1 MKLIGKLAA
10 AFLIALVLGL
20 GSAWAVINGMLPFAG
35 RGGAVQNGA
44 WTTSL
49 LTGSNA
55 ADPYTRAIV
64 ARAGLLALAKSE
76 TVYFTAFTDDGGE
89 ALKTDCTY
97 KVSGGPLPAR
107 WWSITAYGADHYLI
121 PNGQDKYSEDKNSL
135 AWQGEG
141 EEKRFLFTIG
151 PDAQEGDF
159 IPTGHEGESAP
170 FSLTLRL
177 YNPERQVIEAP
188 GEIAL
193 PTLTKERCQ

>member
-10 AFLIALVLGL
+10 AFLIALMLGL
-20 GSAWAVINGMLPFAG
+20 GSAWAVINNMLPFAG
-35 RGGAVQNGA
+35 RGGTVQNSA

-64 ARAGLLALAKSE
+64 ARSGLLALDKSE

-89 ALKTDCTY
+89 ALQTGCTY
-97 KVSGGPLPAR
+97 GISGSRLPAR
-107 WWSITAYGADHYLI
+107 WWSITAYGADHFLI
-121 PNGQDKYSEDKNSL
+121 PNEDGKYSEDKNSL
-135 AWQGEG
+135 TWLGDGAEQ
-141 EEKRFLFTIG
+141 RFFFTVG
-151 PDAQEGDF
+151 PDAKSGDF
-159 IPTGHEGESAP
+159 IPTGHEEESAP

-177 YNPERQVIEAP
+177 YNPEPQVIETP
-188 GEIAL
+188 GDITL